1 MFHNFQTLIKNN
13 NIRGENIVPFH
24 PDTDRIKSL
33 NLSDTN
39 PLLTPDVFNHTK
51 RFAGFIEEHL
61 QGARYGIGG
70 YMENR
75 TVYSRSRVFDGTSEP
90 RTLHLGVDIW
100 GAPGTPVMAPIS
112 GILHS
117 KGNHPEY
124 GNYGATL
131 VMQHQIEELIFY
143 TLYGHLSERDL
154 ILEPGTLIPSG
165 STFAHF
171 GTPKE
176 NGHWP
181 PHLHFQVI
189 LDLQGASGDYPGV
202 CAISER
208 DFYQQNCP
216 NPAIFLPEMV
226 VHAR

>member
-1 MFHNFQTLIKNN
+1 
-13 NIRGENIVPFH
+13 
-24 PDTDRIKSL
+24 
-33 NLSDTN
+33 
-39 PLLTPDVFNHTK
+39 
-51 RFAGFIEEHL
+51 
-61 QGARYGIGG
+61 
-70 YMENR
+70 
-75 TVYSRSRVFDGTSEP
+75 
-90 RTLHLGVDIW
+90 
-100 GAPGTPVMAPIS
+100 
-112 GILHS
+112 
-117 KGNHPEY
+117 
-124 GNYGATL
+124 
-131 VMQHQIEELIFY
+131 MQHQIEDLIFY

-208 DFYQQNCP
+208 YFYQQNCP
-216 NPAIFLPEMV
+216 NPAIFLPDLV
-226 VHAR
+226 AHAR